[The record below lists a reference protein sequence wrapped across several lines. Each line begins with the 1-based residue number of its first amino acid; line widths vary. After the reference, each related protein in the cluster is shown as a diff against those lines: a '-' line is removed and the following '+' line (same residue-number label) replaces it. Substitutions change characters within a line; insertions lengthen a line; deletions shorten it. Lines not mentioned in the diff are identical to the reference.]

1 MVKHKK
7 KNLAERV
14 NLKTN
19 IKRSSNPFEVHVNKQ
34 KFNVLGRQLKTDKG
48 LPGVSKAKALKK
60 RKATLLQEYKVLN
73 KNNKF
78 FDRRIGEKNSA
89 MTAEDKIIARFS
101 AERMKAH
108 KRKAIFNLAD
118 DEVLTHKGQSI
129 AEIENFEDP
138 IVSDDEDYNESKGL
152 DANFVEEANFGGGTL
167 RESKTSRAA
176 IIDQLIA
183 ESKKRKAERQMAKE
197 KTLQKTEELDAEWKE
212 LLPYVNMGK
221 QEDLVDKKDSYDVL
235 MNELKFEPRG
245 TPSNKLKSEAEIAEE
260 EANKLR
266 ELEEERLRR
275 MRGEEP
281 NSTQKKQHRSADDLD
296 DGLDI
301 EEESFELTYDKDGN
315 PIGLDKLNDNEV
327 IGKKK
332 EAPDFGSDEENESD
346 EESGEDNDSAE
357 EEDDPKDSE
366 NADIKDPEKDEEN
379 NEDSSGDESD
389 NLSDLQV
396 TDDAEE
402 KIEVD
407 SEDEIENES
416 FSKNESNK
424 ISQSEGNSGLEVKKK
439 NKKSTKDKLNDK
451 DNSTELEDCKEVE
464 TNLEDL
470 ENKIKE
476 KKKVSFSKDVTLV
489 TYKKE
494 HSDSTALGE
503 NDAESDK
510 LKKMQDK
517 YSDIPYAIEAPGDY
531 EELTELFKD
540 RTPEQQ
546 TVIVER
552 IIKCNHPSL
561 NEKNKE
567 KLENLFALLMQHL
580 NDASES
586 EAWDILNL
594 LAPQLFVLTQFS
606 PNNAAFCLGEVINEK
621 HSDFLKKKHKYPSQ
635 ETYLFLKL
643 VPLLFPTS
651 DKRHQVTTPS
661 FIFLCEMLRY
671 CNVTTRRTISA
682 GLFLVSLVTEYI
694 WLSKRVMPEAL
705 NFLSG
710 VICMASPLSDLP
722 VLSPFKKE
730 HKFLFL
736 QKSAAGLKVDLTM
749 SASDFML
756 KGPKIDDEFRV
767 RSIYCALKLLH
778 LLAES
783 YEEIAESK
791 LLFKPIMNHLDFF
804 EIKNYPS
811 SVREAYYQ
819 LIEIL
824 VRINNK
830 EMVPLM
836 LEAKKPKA
844 LRLYE
849 PSIQPVYEYQKKK
862 LVGEKAEHTKLL
874 YKYKKEMKGALRE
887 IRRDRSFIANVK
899 FKEQAASD
907 AERKRKVQEIYSWGA
922 QQESEFKKLKRKK
935 K

>member
-19 IKRSSNPFEVHVNKQ
+19 MKRNSNPFEVHVNKQ

-60 RKATLLQEYKVLN
+60 RKETLLQEYKVLN

-78 FDRRIGEKNSA
+78 FDKRIGERNSA
-89 MTAEDKIIARFS
+89 MTAEDRIIARFS
-101 AERMKAH
+101 AERMKSH

-138 IVSDDEDYNESKGL
+138 IVSDEEDYNESKGL

-221 QEDLVDKKDSYDVL
+221 QEDVVDKKDSYDVL

-260 EANKLR
+260 EAQKLK

-275 MRGEEP
+275 MHGEEP
-281 NSTQKKQHRSADDLD
+281 SSTQKKQHRSADDLD
-296 DGLDI
+296 DGLEI
-301 EEESFELTYDKDGN
+301 EEEGFELTYDKDGN
-315 PIGLDKLNDNEV
+315 PIGLDKLNDDE
-327 IGKKK
+327 IIEKKK
-332 EAPDFGSDEENESD
+332 DGPDFGSDDENESD
-346 EESGEDNDSAE
+346 EESGEDDDSAN
-357 EEDDPKDSE
+357 EEDDTKDSE
-366 NADIKDPEKDEEN
+366 DTDVKASEKDDDNTKEDEN
-379 NEDSSGDESD
+379 DEDSSGDESD

-396 TDDAEE
+396 TDDVEE

-407 SEDEIENES
+407 SEDEIEKDTI
-416 FSKNESNK
+416 SKNESYK
-424 ISQSEGNSGLEVKKK
+424 ISQSEENLVTEIKKK
-439 NKKSTKDKLNDK
+439 EKKSHKEVLNDK
-451 DNSTELEDCKEVE
+451 DISMESEDCEKVE
-464 TNLEDL
+464 INHDL
-470 ENKIKE
+470 DNKVKE
-476 KKKVSFSKDVTLV
+476 KKKVSFSRDVTLV

-494 HSDSTALGE
+494 LPGAPGE
-503 NDAESDK
+503 NDKMKK
-510 LKKMQDK
+510 LTPDM
-517 YSDIPYAIEAPGDY
+517 YNDIPYAIEAPSDY

-546 TVIVER
+546 NVIVER

-567 KLENLFALLMQHL
+567 KLENLFALLMQHI

-606 PNNAAFCLGEVINEK
+606 PSNAAYCLSEVINEK
-621 HSDFLKKKHKYPSQ
+621 HSDFMKKKHKYPSQ
-635 ETYLFLKL
+635 ETFLFLKL

-661 FIFLCEMLRY
+661 FIFLCEMLRF

-682 GLFLVSLVTEYI
+682 GLFLVSLLTEYI

-710 VICMASPLSDLP
+710 VISMASPLSDLP
-722 VLSPFKKE
+722 VYSPFKKE

-736 QKSAAGLKVDLTM
+736 QNSAADLEVDLTM
-749 SASDFML
+749 LASDFML

-767 RSIYCALKLLH
+767 RSIYCTLKLLH
-778 LLAES
+778 LLAEN

-791 LLFKPIMNHLDFF
+791 LLFTPIKKHLDLL
-804 EIKNYPS
+804 EVKKYPS
-811 SVREAYYQ
+811 SVREAYNQ
-819 LIEIL
+819 LIEL
-824 VRINNK
+824 LEKINDK
-830 EMVPLM
+830 EMIPLM
-836 LEAKKPKA
+836 IEAKKPKA

-849 PSIQPVYEYQKKK
+849 PSIQPVYENQKKK
-862 LVGEKAEHTKLL
+862 LVGEKAEHAKLL

-922 QQESEFKKLKRKK
+922 QQERDRKSVV
-935 K
+935 